1 MKKSKK
7 SIIFKAIKKNLK
19 LRYIIILI
27 VLLASNSFAWFIY
40 SSAIEGSVDVHVKA
54 WKVVFQS
61 GDTEVSSYL
70 NIDIDAAYPGMDN
83 FTKELTAYN
92 KSELASKIT
101 YTLLEANIMGDK
113 YITKEGKIENGLDL
127 DGTEQTSEEMLEK
140 FSNKYPF
147 KITMSVDKE
156 SMEPYNGSAT
166 YRLIFTWPFESN
178 NDALDTK
185 YGEKA
190 YDFLEKNPGKPCISL
205 KVLIKIEQI

>member
-113 YITKEGKIENGLDL
+113 YITKEGKDIYCD
-127 DGTEQTSEEMLEK
+127 
-140 FSNKYPF
+140 
-147 KITMSVDKE
+147 V
-156 SMEPYNGSAT
+156 
-166 YRLIFTWPFESN
+166 
-178 NDALDTK
+178 NDI
-185 YGEKA
+185 
-190 YDFLEKNPGKPCISL
+190 YDWFNEYKL
-205 KVLIKIEQI
+205 VLLHRCK